1 MKGGWDNSPLPNL
14 PAISGGIWNNKGG
27 SGYLAG
33 RNCVTNEV
41 YWLLSYFLS
50 VAQNDKKYIDPY
62 TDVAAWFSQAKTQG
76 VLFDSGGLVIERF
89 KGTEDSRYKD
99 HNMDGYTWIG
109 DQALFLRCCM
119 HVTSPNVSNLN
130 REQSAATIS
139 AVLSQKTSNKVLS
152 EALCPDSDFCLDY
165 AGGKGIFMRH
175 LGALN
180 NDNHQSPPPL
190 SGITYDDQI
199 KANASAVWNHKLPN
213 GNFHYW
219 WEKPEDEA
227 IDWGYPP
234 DVVAN
239 VLHAS
244 GLSALTACIPYMAGE
259 EVGT

>member
-14 PAISGGIWNNKGG
+14 PTISGGIWNNKDG
-27 SGYLAG
+27 SSYLAG

-50 VAQNDKKYIDPY
+50 VTQNDQKYIDPS

-76 VLFDSGGLVIERF
+76 VLFDSGGLVLERF
-89 KGTEDSRYKD
+89 KGTEDSGYKT
-99 HNMDGYTWIG
+99 HNMEGYTWIG
-109 DQALFLRCCM
+109 DQGLFLRCCI
-119 HVTSPNVSNLN
+119 HVNSPNAGNLN
-130 REQSAATIS
+130 RDQATATIS

-152 EALCPDSDFCLDY
+152 EGLCPDSDFYLDY

-175 LGALN
+175 LGVIN
-180 NDNHQSPPPL
+180 NDNHPSMR
-190 SGITYDDQI
+190 ITYDDQI
-199 KANASAVWNHKLPN
+199 KANASAVWNHKLSN

-219 WEKPEDEA
+219 WEKPEDEP
-227 IDWGYPP
+227 IEWGYPS

-244 GLSALTACIPYMAGE
+244 GLSALTACIPYMADQ